1 MAFSCCYTQAR
12 TSESNL
18 AVTKTEIN
26 IVKADLE
33 EKVTLTEKVQLRA
46 YLKHLF

>member
-18 AVTKTEIN
+18 AVTEIN